1 MKTKEHDIVV
11 RVARVVTSLSCRA
24 VRPTNATLH
33 GTTFSCAKMHGLFC
47 VSCHVVTWRNKW
59 NLGFITQVTNINVP
73 ACDKKSTAGVFSA
86 YSQRSKINTVRRL

>member
-47 VSCHVVTWRNKW
+47 VSCHVV
-59 NLGFITQVTNINVP
+59 
-73 ACDKKSTAGVFSA
+73 
-86 YSQRSKINTVRRL
+86 